1 MSQLTRRDFLRTGIA
16 GSVLL
21 STGLRGSSTAPS
33 ATISAGPRRARNV
46 IVLVSDGMSLGTLT
60 MTERYLRRFENR
72 GTHWLGMY
80 KKYPDVR
87 RALMDTCSANALVT
101 DSAAA
106 ASAWGC
112 GHKVKNG
119 ALNQTPDGRLHKPI
133 LRLAAEAG
141 IGTALVTTA
150 RLTHAT
156 PAGFG
161 ASIESRVDEGD
172 IAIQYLDARYDLL
185 FGGGVNY
192 FTQEKRT
199 DERDLLIEYSNNGY
213 NVLRNREELLALSPA
228 TANGGRL
235 LGLFDDDHLPYAI
248 DRKADA
254 TLSATI
260 PSLSEMARV
269 AIDRMAKHPG
279 GFIMQIEGASIDYA
293 AHANDIGALIHEQID
308 FDDAV
313 GVALEFAAGR
323 DDTLVIVTTDHGN
336 SNPGLNGSGGSFD
349 SRGGSYGDTQKCFE
363 RLADFRRSNKWVRS
377 KLSKKSS
384 PEQIRNRVKTA
395 TGIELLDDEV
405 GLLMQ
410 ALKKDPAPREG
421 YRVRNR
427 ATITLGQLIA
437 NYTSI
442 GWTGIAHTSD
452 HVELAAIGP
461 GSEPICGLMQNTE
474 LFGVMTGALGLARTG
489 KAAAIS

>member
-1 MSQLTRRDFLRTGIA
+1 MSKFTRRDFLRTGIA

-21 STGLRGSSTAPS
+21 STGLRGPASAPS
-33 ATISAGPRRARNV
+33 VAITAGPRRARNV
-46 IVLVSDGMSLGTLT
+46 ILLVSDGMSLGTLT

-80 KKYPDVR
+80 KKYPNVR

-172 IAIQYLDARYDLL
+172 IAIQYLDARYDVLL
-185 FGGGVNY
+185 GGGVR
-192 FTQEKRT
+192 FFDSEKRN

-213 NVLRNREELLALSPA
+213 SVLRNREELLAS
-228 TANGGRL
+228 NGGRL
-235 LGLFDDDHLPYAI
+235 LGVFDDDHLPYAI

-254 TLSATI
+254 ALSAAI
-260 PSLSEMARV
+260 PSLAEMARA
-269 AIDRMAKHPG
+269 AIGRMAKHPG
-279 GFIMQIEGASIDYA
+279 GFLMQIEGANIDYA

-313 GVALEFAAGR
+313 GAALEFAAGR

-336 SNPGLNGSGGSFD
+336 SNPGLNGTGGSFD
-349 SRGGSYGDTQKCFE
+349 SRGGSYGDTQKCFD
-363 RLADFRRSNKWVRS
+363 RLGDFRRSNRWVRS
-377 KLSKKSS
+377 KLSKKST
-384 PEQIRNRVKTA
+384 PAQIRNRVKTA
-395 TGIELLDDEV
+395 NGIELLDDEIE
-405 GLLMQ
+405 LLMR

-474 LFGVMTGALGLARTG
+474 LFDVMTGALGLSRSG
-489 KAAAIS
+489 KLAAAVS